1 MERHGLKTAV
11 RDGSDKT
18 PSAVLSPM
26 AFLVGV
32 TVGARIRSP
41 PPDASSDLDGGRVLC
56 AGGDRRPSR
65 GRIALP
71 PPGGGARENLMQS

>member
-11 RDGSDKT
+11 RDSSDKT

-32 TVGARIRSP
+32 TVRQTP
-41 PPDASSDLDGGRVLC
+41 PPDAPRMS
-56 AGGDRRPSR
+56 
-65 GRIALP
+65 
-71 PPGGGARENLMQS
+71 

>member
-11 RDGSDKT
+11 RDSSDKT

-32 TVGARIRSP
+32 SAPTDTP
-41 PPDASSDLDGGRVLC
+41 T
-56 AGGDRRPSR
+56 
-65 GRIALP
+65 
-71 PPGGGARENLMQS
+71 

>member
-11 RDGSDKT
+11 RDRSDKK

-32 TVGARIRSP
+32 S
-41 PPDASSDLDGGRVLC
+41 
-56 AGGDRRPSR
+56 
-65 GRIALP
+65 
-71 PPGGGARENLMQS
+71 ARETHPHLTRRMS